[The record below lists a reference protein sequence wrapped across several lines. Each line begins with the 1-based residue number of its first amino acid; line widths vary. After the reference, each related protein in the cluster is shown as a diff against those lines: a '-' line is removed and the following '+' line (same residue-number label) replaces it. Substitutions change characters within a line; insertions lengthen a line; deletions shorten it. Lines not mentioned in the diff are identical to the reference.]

1 MTALHLVED
10 GPLDFEAALARLR
23 PRLQRYAARRL
34 GDLHEAEELV
44 QEALLRACGQ
54 GLTTEDELAAWCHV
68 VTSRLV
74 IDRLRTRGRTV
85 TVSEVPEGE
94 RRQRD
99 TADIVVARDEARTAL
114 DALDA
119 LPARQAAVLWAR
131 EVEGSSYAELGARFG
146 MSDPAV
152 RSLLMR
158 ARRALRQEYAAR
170 GGTLPH
176 AGLALLAPWAGMRGL
191 AALHRAASRGTA
203 VVVAAVGVTALGGLL
218 LVPVHPATAA
228 PPAPGTFQVTAVQEP
243 PAAAQTR
250 APSRPRPA
258 STSAHAAPSQVAHAA
273 RADVAQQ
280 RTSLAPLAG
289 TCPVSTAGPGAGG
302 SDCSPTGRAAYV
314 YVRVPVQAGPVDV
327 HQIGVRTSDYD
338 CSLFPDNPALACRT
352 GAPR

>member
-10 GPLDFEAALARLR
+10 GPLDFEAAVVRLQ

-54 GLTTEDELAAWCHV
+54 GLATEDALAAWCHV

-74 IDRLRTRGRTV
+74 LDRLRTRGRTV
-85 TVSEVPEGE
+85 AVPQVPEGD

-99 TADIVVARDEARTAL
+99 TADIVVAKDEARTAL

-119 LPARQAAVLWAR
+119 LPPRQAAILWAR

-146 MSDPAV
+146 MTDPAV

-158 ARRALRQEYAAR
+158 ARRALRHEYAAR

-176 AGLALLAPWAGMRGL
+176 AGLTLLAPWAGMRGL
-191 AALHRAASRGTA
+191 AALHRAATRSTA
-203 VVVAAVGVTALGGLL
+203 LAVAAVGITALGGLV
-218 LVPVHPATAA
+218 LVPAPPATAA
-228 PPAPGTFQVTAVQEP
+228 PGTAPPTQLVAEQQPPHDRAAAASAVAAPPARPTTVT
-243 PAAAQTR
+243 PAAAELSPPAQRRTIL
-250 APSRPRPA
+250 APVARTCPA
-258 STSAHAAPSQVAHAA
+258 STAA
-273 RADVAQQ
+273 
-280 RTSLAPLAG
+280 AG
-289 TCPVSTAGPGAGG
+289 AGAGG
-302 SDCSPTGRAAYV
+302 SDCVPNHRSAYV
-314 YVRVPVQAGPVDV
+314 YARVPVQAGPVDV
-327 HQIGVRTSDYD
+327 HEVGVRTSDYD
-338 CSLFPDNPALACRT
+338 CSRFPDNPALACRT